1 MELVRVTLG
10 DAIRDCP
17 VDTAGGE
24 IDLSTLNS
32 YESPMQCPVELETS
46 RLVVEP
52 YMMSFG
58 LIMLTVNVR
67 DTQNMLF
74 QKRVRK
80 VLNKPIYL
88 SISLDKFRFNS
99 FFLKNKNRAALPL
112 LQPK

>member
-1 MELVRVTLG
+1 MELVRVALG
-10 DAIRDCP
+10 DPIRDCP

-32 YESPMQCPVELETS
+32 YESPMQCPVDLETS

-67 DTQNMLF
+67 DAQNTLF
-74 QKRVRK
+74 QKRSKCYVLLCTTPYL
-80 VLNKPIYL
+80 VLNSSVPD
-88 SISLDKFRFNS
+88 SL
-99 FFLKNKNRAALPL
+99 L
-112 LQPK
+112 